1 MYFEAASGVFAFLL
15 AVFHPASMFGAQ
27 KLEPQQSMGPPPSGA
42 SDRPAKMQRRDTSDS
57 IIGPCFA
64 SGESAS
70 VASILNTTS
79 NLSTSPRLSNAAGT
93 GGFVP
98 VGDRLLMDTEAITNA
113 LGIDTQQQQ
122 QQQAMLAGYQQAT
135 QQLPAQRDAQLQQ
148 VVNAFGHPEARAWLA
163 FKRARV
169 DPSKV
174 VGGPELEKRLRDARS
189 FAVNLA
195 RLGVVNKRLLSPFG
209 DRATLRPEGLRS
221 ILLRSVVAHPP
232 SQGVAVGRKGW

>member
-1 MYFEAASGVFAFLL
+1 
-15 AVFHPASMFGAQ
+15 
-27 KLEPQQSMGPPPSGA
+27 
-42 SDRPAKMQRRDTSDS
+42 
-57 IIGPCFA
+57 
-64 SGESAS
+64 
-70 VASILNTTS
+70 
-79 NLSTSPRLSNAAGT
+79 
-93 GGFVP
+93 
-98 VGDRLLMDTEAITNA
+98 MDTEAITDA
-113 LGIDTQQQQ
+113 LGIDTQQQ

-148 VVNAFGHPEARAWLA
+148 VVNAVGHPEARAWLA

-189 FAVNLA
+189 FAANLA

-209 DRATLRPEGLRS
+209 DRATLRPEGFRS

>member
-1 MYFEAASGVFAFLL
+1 
-15 AVFHPASMFGAQ
+15 MFSRFCWLCFTPRAC
-27 KLEPQQSMGPPPSGA
+27 LVRRNSSPSNRMGPPPSGA

-113 LGIDTQQQQ
+113 LGIDTQQQ